1 MSSQRRRAL
10 PERLGDAVGEELRRL
25 GGDERILAAT
35 ARWREAV
42 GPAIAEN
49 AWPARL
55 TKAGTLVVHTSS
67 SVWAHELTLMAEMIT
82 ERLGDAC
89 PGGVRFSVGP
99 LPEPPGVD
107 QEESAPPVRPA
118 RDAHL
123 LGRARELAAPIANEQ
138 LREVVARAIAASL
151 TRSGDDRAF

>member
-10 PERLGDAVGEELRRL
+10 PERLGDAVGKELRRL

-67 SVWAHELTLMAEMIT
+67 SVWAHELTLISEMIT
-82 ERLGDAC
+82 
-89 PGGVRFSVGP
+89 
-99 LPEPPGVD
+99 
-107 QEESAPPVRPA
+107 
-118 RDAHL
+118 
-123 LGRARELAAPIANEQ
+123 
-138 LREVVARAIAASL
+138 
-151 TRSGDDRAF
+151 